1 MNQRKAELLAKII
14 NPKTKRAVMIPMDH
28 GVSDGPMKGLDTLG
42 TTIQAVKQAGVD
54 VIVLHKG
61 MYKRYREEIGDLPV
75 LIHIS
80 ASTTMGIVLR
90 KVLVAEPFEVDALG
104 AQGVSI
110 HINMANQYEPEM
122 LRDLGRVSGE
132 CEKLGLPLLAMM
144 YPRMEKDGTI
154 VTFTDSERIAH
165 AARVAAELGADIVK
179 VPYTG
184 SPETFR
190 QVVSGCPI
198 PVLIAGGAKGSEEAM
213 LESISGCVKVGAA
226 GVSCGR
232 NVFQHE
238 NIAGIVQKIKF
249 AVHGSV

>member
-1 MNQRKAELLAKII
+1 MNFRKAELLAKII
-14 NPKTKRAVMIPMDH
+14 NQKTKRIVMIPMDH
-28 GVSDGPMKGLDTLG
+28 GVSDGPIKGLDTIG
-42 TTIQAVKQAGVD
+42 RTIQAVKEAGVD

-61 MYKRYREEIGDLPV
+61 IYKRYREEIGDLPV

-80 ASTTMGIVLR
+80 ASTTMGVALR
-90 KVLVAEPFEVDALG
+90 KVLVAEPREIDALG

-122 LRDLGRVSGE
+122 LRDLGRVSCE
-132 CEKLGLPLLAMM
+132 CENLGLPLLAMM
-144 YPRMEKDGTI
+144 YPRSEKDGAI
-154 VTFTDSERIAH
+154 VTFTDVERVKH

-184 SPETFR
+184 SAETFKE
-190 QVVSGCPI
+190 VVRGCPI
-198 PVLIAGGAKGSEEAM
+198 PVIIAGGAKGSEEAM
-213 LESISGCVKVGAA
+213 LESISGCISVGAA

-238 NIAGIVQKIKF
+238 DVKGMVAKIRSV
-249 AVHGSV
+249 VHGSL

>member
-14 NPKTKRAVMIPMDH
+14 NPKTKRVVMIPMDH
-28 GVSDGPMKGLDTLG
+28 GVSDGPIKGLDTIEETL
-42 TTIQAVKQAGVD
+42 IAVRKAGVD
-54 VIVLHKG
+54 AVVLHKG
-61 MYKRYREEIGDLPV
+61 IYKRYKEQIGDLPV

-80 ASTTMGIVLR
+80 ASTTMGVPLR
-90 KVLVAEPFEVDALG
+90 KVIIATPNEVKALG

-110 HINMANQYEPEM
+110 HINMANRYEPEM

-144 YPRMEKDGTI
+144 YPRMEKDGAI
-154 VTFTDSERIAH
+154 VTFTNVEHIAH

-184 SPETFR
+184 SPETFKL
-190 QVVSGCPI
+190 VVDSCPI

-238 NIAGIVQKIKF
+238 DIAGIVQKIKR
-249 AVHGSV
+249 AVHGFA